1 MKIKHLI
8 FTMMIAASCAGS
20 APKEAAVPEV
30 EINDGVM
37 TPEVLLAFGRLSDP
51 QLSPDGSK
59 ILYGVSYQNIKENNS
74 LRNIYICNTDG
85 SGKVQLT
92 NEKKSVSCARWSKD
106 GKLAYVEEP
115 ADEAVGAYFFQFHI
129 LDLNTGKD
137 VFSWKPE
144 EDPEEGSISQMF
156 QDNKEL
162 FETEL
167 KKNGIIPCQFKL
179 DGVAVPYIAEGAK
192 VWMDKKSEES
202 NFLGLDV
209 IKEVKISCGTGD
221 AGKVIYENVNN
232 EEYNTT
238 LDQEI
243 AGTLKCPFQD
253 MAAVMVKY
261 VQRGY
266 EGPPHVYH
274 FYFVKA
280 GK

>member
-1 MKIKHLI
+1 MKTLKTI
-8 FTMMIAASCAGS
+8 FLASCLIVSS
-20 APKEAAVPEV
+20 AIVSGCRNSGGTQTKEETPQAQVPDSYSVPQELQYAEPETYQV
-30 EINDGVM
+30 EDQ
-37 TPEVLLAFGRLSDP
+37 TYP
-51 QLSPDGSK
+51 
-59 ILYGVSYQNIKENNS
+59 LYLIDKFYPIG
-74 LRNIYICNTDG
+74 
-85 SGKVQLT
+85 
-92 NEKKSVSCARWSKD
+92 WSKD
-106 GKLAYVEEP
+106 GKLAYMEEP

-144 EDPEEGSISQMF
+144 EDPEEGSLSQMF

-179 DGVAVPYIAEGAK
+179 DGVDVPYIAEGAK
-192 VWMDKKSEES
+192 VWMDKTSEES
-202 NFLGLDV
+202 IFLGLDV
-209 IKEVKISCGTGD
+209 IKEVKISCGTGQT
-221 AGKVIYENVNN
+221 GKVIYENVNN